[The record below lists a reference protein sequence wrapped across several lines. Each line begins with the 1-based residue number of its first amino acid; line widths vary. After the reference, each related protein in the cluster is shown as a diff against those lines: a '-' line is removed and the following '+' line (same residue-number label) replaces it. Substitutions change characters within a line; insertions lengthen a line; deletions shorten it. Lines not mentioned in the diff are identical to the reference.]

1 MLKRSLL
8 AATALAAVIA
18 LPAFAQSDDDVTQS
32 AAASR
37 DSAVSSTKLA
47 AAGVQLVAGIAFAP
61 VRRTLSDS
69 NRAAEVAGES
79 GKFANDS
86 ADGKLEVSPET
97 IQAQPAPN
105 VPYDTRDTNPANSPD
120 NATGNPSQ
128 GGH

>member
-1 MLKRSLL
+1 MFKRSLL
-8 AATALAAVIA
+8 AATGLAAAIA
-18 LPAFAQSDDDVTQS
+18 LPAYAQGDDDVTQS

-61 VRRTLSDS
+61 VRRTLNDS
-69 NRAAEVAGES
+69 NRAVEVAGES

-105 VPYDTRDTNPANSPD
+105 VPYNTPDTKPGDAGAISP
-120 NATGNPSQ
+120 Q
-128 GGH
+128 GAH